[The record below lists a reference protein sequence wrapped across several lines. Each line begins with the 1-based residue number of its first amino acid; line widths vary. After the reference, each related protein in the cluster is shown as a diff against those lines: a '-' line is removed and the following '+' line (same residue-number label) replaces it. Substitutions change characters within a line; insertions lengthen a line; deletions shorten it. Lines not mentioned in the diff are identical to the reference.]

1 MISKTIISITHKN
14 TYDAAIGELSKSK
27 IKKENVELK
36 QENLTN
42 EVMPFLRSP
51 KVDTEKAPQAKEL
64 ATNAQAINEKCARR
78 NK

>member
-1 MISKTIISITHKN
+1 
-14 TYDAAIGELSKSK
+14 
-27 IKKENVELK
+27 
-36 QENLTN
+36 
-42 EVMPFLRSP
+42 MPFLRSP